1 MDTRFEVGR
10 VADCPNLSPG
20 NEHSLHL
27 SAQDL
32 RRLLELQGPSLAL
45 WRGAEIAALREQQY
59 ERPVLDLGCGDG
71 IVTSMVLS
79 EVDFGVDPD
88 PAALRQAAGRGIY
101 GKLISARAEEMPI
114 VAESIATVLSNSVVE
129 HLTQLDS
136 VLAAIA
142 RVLRPGGRF
151 IFTTP
156 ALFFNRW
163 LFLPN
168 HAYAGWRNRQLAH
181 FTIDS
186 SEAWTQRLAR
196 VGLEGE
202 YCRMYLRRELVWSW
216 DVLELLQQLWI
227 GQRRLFSLLW
237 KRLPDRIVD
246 ELAEL
251 YAATDLSAAECSGG
265 QLIVARKR

>member
-1 MDTRFEVGR
+1 
-10 VADCPNLSPG
+10 
-20 NEHSLHL
+20 
-27 SAQDL
+27 
-32 RRLLELQGPSLAL
+32 
-45 WRGAEIAALREQQY
+45 
-59 ERPVLDLGCGDG
+59 
-71 IVTSMVLS
+71 MVLS

-101 GKLISARAEEMPI
+101 GKLISAPAEEMPI
-114 VAESIATVLSNSVVE
+114 AAGSIATVLSNSVVE

-181 FTIDS
+181 LTIDS
-186 SEAWTQRLAR
+186 SEAWTKRLAR
-196 VGLEGE
+196 VGLEVE

-251 YAATDLSAAECSGG
+251 YAAGS
-265 QLIVARKR
+265 